1 MRWMNP
7 YPPEGAYLAHSARR
21 LWRTSLAVAVV
32 WSAVTLERIWAG
44 VNDAGVL
51 FLAVSPTAAFAAAL
65 WAMSEERRNLTEYIT
80 RKHFS

>member
-44 VNDAGVL
+44 DNDAGV

-65 WAMSEERRNLTEYIT
+65 WAMSEERRNLTDYIT